1 MGSNGNGHGKHEDHD
16 TLPAMPL
23 ESPEYAQVLYNMML
37 RAYQKQLEDAR
48 RTDARLLTLEAAIF
62 GAHPV
67 PDDDTPTNPG
77 S

>member
-37 RAYQKQLEDAR
+37 QLYVQQQADR
-48 RTDARLLTLEAAIF
+48 RRIDARLLTLEAAIF
-62 GAHPV
+62 GAP
-67 PDDDTPTNPG
+67 PEPNDEPTNPG